1 MGAGASRQNAFGWRQ
16 VLVPVGRDIRIHT
29 AASCSILQLSRAW
42 MQPAALHTS
51 SLFTRPMHMQG
62 RLPMGNTQQ
71 QGFFR
76 VLLKCVKG
84 EIIGQSGRWA
94 VRVPRASIPEMI
106 ATSRSH
112 LTAELKL
119 PDGHYVVQTGAR
131 HAGRMPMSYLRRDAT
146 KPVMNVHLRPAPMP
160 KTSTMHRNV
169 DTSVRYTGIGL
180 RSARARPGGGG
191 GAPENTCGPRGR
203 PEPHPR
209 PAHPAGAAAYQIRTP
224 CGHGPSMSA
233 MRRAL
238 RVLGR
243 LQLPQGVAWGSQDT
257 RAASPAHFIDTNQQ
271 PSSQA
276 SCPAHG
282 HYGTAPGAAVSQQGC
297 LWAVRGTQEILGG
310 PPQASETHP
319 STP

>member
-1 MGAGASRQNAFGWRQ
+1 
-16 VLVPVGRDIRIHT
+16 
-29 AASCSILQLSRAW
+29 

-160 KTSTMHRNV
+160 KTSTMHRNI
-169 DTSVRYTGIGL
+169 DTSVRYIGIGL

-203 PEPHPR
+203 PEPHPPARASRGRRRTPNSYAVR
-209 PAHPAGAAAYQIRTP
+209 PRPVDVGDATCTARAVAVAAAPR
-224 CGHGPSMSA
+224 
-233 MRRAL
+233 
-238 RVLGR
+238 GR
-243 LQLPQGVAWGSQDT
+243 LGVTG
-257 RAASPAHFIDTNQQ
+257 
-271 PSSQA
+271 
-276 SCPAHG
+276 
-282 HYGTAPGAAVSQQGC
+282 
-297 LWAVRGTQEILGG
+297 
-310 PPQASETHP
+310 HP
-319 STP
+319 SRPPSALY

>member
-1 MGAGASRQNAFGWRQ
+1 MCSAGVGGACGGRSSGAGASRQNAFGWRQ

-76 VLLKCVKG
+76 MLPKCVKG

-131 HAGRMPMSYLRRDAT
+131 HARRMPMSYLRRNKT
-146 KPVMNVHLRPAPMP
+146 KSVMNVHLRAAPMP
-160 KTSTMHRNV
+160 KKSTRAQCIAMS
-169 DTSVRYTGIGL
+169 TL
-180 RSARARPGGGG
+180 RCDMPELVLAAPAGCRRARS
-191 GAPENTCGPRGR
+191 CR
-203 PEPHPR
+203 H
-209 PAHPAGAAAYQIRTP
+209 
-224 CGHGPSMSA
+224 
-233 MRRAL
+233 L
-238 RVLGR
+238 R
-243 LQLPQGVAWGSQDT
+243 
-257 RAASPAHFIDTNQQ
+257 
-271 PSSQA
+271 
-276 SCPAHG
+276 
-282 HYGTAPGAAVSQQGC
+282 
-297 LWAVRGTQEILGG
+297 
-310 PPQASETHP
+310 ETH
-319 STP
+319 